1 MAGYQYTIIVGNV
14 GRDPELR
21 YTQSGVAV
29 CDFSVAVSRRWNDR
43 QSGQQREET
52 TWFKVSA
59 WRGLAET
66 ASQYVHKGMQIMV
79 TGRVS
84 ADAYIGQDGQAR
96 ASLNLTAM
104 DMQFLGRR
112 GERMDTPGDEGG
124 GNYNEPED
132 LPF

>member
-29 CDFSVAVSRRWNDR
+29 CDFSVAVSRRWTDR
-43 QSGQQREET
+43 NTNEQREET
-52 TWFKVSA
+52 TWFKISA
-59 WRGLAET
+59 WRGLGET
-66 ASQYVHKGMQIMV
+66 CNQYVHKGMQIMV

-84 ADAYIGQDGQAR
+84 ADAYLGQDGQPR
-96 ASLNLTAM
+96 ASLNLTAL
-104 DMQFLGRR
+104 DVQFLGRR
-112 GERMDTPGDEGG
+112 GERMDVQDDYPT
-124 GNYNEPED
+124 EPED